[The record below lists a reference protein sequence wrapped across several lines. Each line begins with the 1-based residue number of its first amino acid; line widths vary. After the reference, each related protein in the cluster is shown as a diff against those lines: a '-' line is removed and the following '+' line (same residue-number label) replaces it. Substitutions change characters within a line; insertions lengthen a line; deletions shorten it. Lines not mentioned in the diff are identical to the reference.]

1 MNHWDIFQLNS
12 DVALFG
18 FSTDYVG
25 VEYLPYLMY
34 SLKRCLHSL
43 PRKSLVKEARYKIL
57 K

>member
-1 MNHWDIFQLNS
+1 MNRWDILQLNS

-18 FSTDYVG
+18 FSIDCVD
-25 VEYLPYLMY
+25 VEYLQSFMY
-34 SLKRCLHSL
+34 SLLSL